1 MKLSSK
7 TKYEKLEVKKRA
19 QQEKLNAL
27 QEQLTELEQ
36 RIKDALVDGGDYT
49 AIMKQKSNIDK
60 EIQTVKESLEFI
72 SRAMAEAEAE
82 HLRIKLAEIKKER
95 SQINSKIEPL
105 QKAYDEAKKAYI
117 KAEAA
122 LATARYKAID
132 EWQRL
137 SKMESE
143 LRYRLR
149 SIERQQKPDNNSEL
163 LTARL

>member
-72 SRAMAEAEAE
+72 SRAMAEAEGA
-82 HLRIKLAEIKKER
+82 
-95 SQINSKIEPL
+95 SQNKTGRNKRKVS
-105 QKAYDEAKKAYI
+105 D
-117 KAEAA
+117 
-122 LATARYKAID
+122 
-132 EWQRL
+132 
-137 SKMESE
+137 
-143 LRYRLR
+143 
-149 SIERQQKPDNNSEL
+149 
-163 LTARL
+163 

>member
-82 HLRIKLAEIKKER
+82 HLRINWPK
-95 SQINSKIEPL
+95 
-105 QKAYDEAKKAYI
+105 
-117 KAEAA
+117 
-122 LATARYKAID
+122 
-132 EWQRL
+132 
-137 SKMESE
+137 
-143 LRYRLR
+143 
-149 SIERQQKPDNNSEL
+149 
-163 LTARL
+163 